1 MLCVVGVSAK
11 DNPAGVTSGSPV
23 VVPSAPAGVKETRE
37 RSGKIKVACVGNS
50 VTYGYGIEDR
60 EHYCYPAQLQQMLGD
75 DYDVRNFGRSSATLT
90 SRSPMAYTKQPEYR
104 AAMDFKADIIVI
116 HLGLNDTDPRW
127 WPNYSEEFVPEYRA
141 LIDSFR
147 VANPKAKVWVCL
159 LSPIGHQH
167 HRFQSGTRDW
177 HEQVSQAI
185 RTVAYGAGVGL
196 IDLFSPLYNRPDL
209 LPDALHPNGEGAGIL
224 ARTVYQSITGDYGG
238 LRMPLTYSDNMV
250 LQRGQPL
257 VISGTANAG
266 EKVEVSLSN
275 LAKGAATADSRGQWR
290 VELPA
295 QKAGGP
301 YILTVKSFPL
311 KGRGEGLLIKY
322 NNVWLGDVWLCS
334 GQSNMEFM
342 LGHCATAAQDLA
354 EAPRQERLHL
364 LQMSAIAAT
373 DNVEW
378 PQAVLDSVNALK
390 YLESAGWHTLAEA
403 DVARMSAVAYHFGKT
418 LTESLDN
425 GVHIGLICNPVGGT
439 PAEAWIDR
447 WTLQWDYPQILYN
460 WLTNDH
466 IQDWVRGRAAKNIA
480 QAGTKLQRHPYE
492 PCYMYESGIRPLE
505 GTALKGVLWYQGES
519 NAHNTELHERLFP
532 LLEKSWR
539 RAFGDADLPFYFVQ
553 LSSLNRPSWPRF
565 RNSQR
570 LLADRLPYTWM
581 VVSTDVGDSLD
592 VHPTRKQQVGQRLAL
607 QALRHSYGRDV
618 VAQGPS
624 PIQMRVDGCSVVVSF
639 DCATSL
645 RSSDGAPLR
654 SFEVAGSDGLYHCAT
669 ATVEGT
675 TVRVEAASVPN
686 PVSVRYG
693 WQPFTRANLVNE
705 AGLPASTF
713 IF

>member
-1 MLCVVGVSAK
+1 MKKTIILLLLTLFVAGVSAK
-11 DNPAGVTSGSPV
+11 EKT
-23 VVPSAPAGVKETRE
+23 
-37 RSGKIKVACVGNS
+37 KVACVGNS

-60 EHYCYPAQLQQMLGD
+60 EHYSYPVQLQRMLGD

-104 AAMDFKADIIVI
+104 AAMDFKADIVVI

-127 WPNYSEEFVPEYRA
+127 WPNYSEEFIPEYRA

-147 VANPKAKVWVCL
+147 VANPKAKIWICL

-177 HEQVSQAI
+177 HKQVSDAI
-185 RTVAYGAGVGL
+185 RTVAYGVGVGL
-196 IDLFSPLYNRPDL
+196 IDLFTPLYNRPDL
-209 LPDALHPNGEGAGIL
+209 LPDALHPNAEGAGIL
-224 ARTVYQSITGDYGG
+224 ARTVYQNITGDYGG

-250 LQRGQPL
+250 LQRDQPL
-257 VISGTANAG
+257 VISGTANVG
-266 EKVEVSLSN
+266 DKVEVKLDGSTLRKSE
-275 LAKGAATADSRGQWR
+275 AQADTWGRWR

-301 YILTVKSFPL
+301 YTLSIKSSG
-311 KGRGEGLLIKY
+311 KRGGFSLKY
-322 NNVWLGDVWLCS
+322 NNVWVGDVWLCS

-342 LGHCATAAQDLA
+342 LGNCATAAKDLS
-354 EAPRQERLHL
+354 EAPHQQRLHL

-378 PQAVLDSVNALK
+378 PKEVLDSVNALK
-390 YLESAGWHTLAEA
+390 YLTTAGWQTMETA
-403 DVARMSAVAYHFGKT
+403 DAARMSAVAYHFGKT
-418 LTESLDN
+418 LAESLEE

-447 WTLQWDYPQILYN
+447 WTLQWDYPQILYK
-460 WLTNDH
+460 WLDNDH
-466 IQDWVRGRAAKNIA
+466 IQGWVRGRAAKNIT
-480 QAGTKLQRHPYE
+480 QALSAGGELQRHPYE
-492 PCYMYESGIRPLE
+492 PCYMYEAGIRPLE
-505 GTALKGVLWYQGES
+505 GTALKGVIWYQGES
-519 NAHNTELHERLFP
+519 NAHNTELHELLFP

-539 RAFGDADLPFYFVQ
+539 KAFDKADLPFYFVQ

-570 LLADRLPYTWM
+570 LLAERLPYTWM
-581 VVSTDVGDSLD
+581 AVSTDVGDSLD

-607 QALRHSYGRDV
+607 QALRHSYGRDIIS
-618 VAQGPS
+618 QGPTPVEMS
-624 PIQMRVDGCSVVVSF
+624 RDGGSIVVSF
-639 DCATSL
+639 DCATML
-645 RSSDGAPLR
+645 RTSDGAPVR
-654 SFEVAGSDGLYHCAT
+654 SFEVAGSDGLYHAAT
-669 ATVEGT
+669 ATVEGK
-675 TVRVEAASVPN
+675 TVRVRSAAVPS